1 MSGSPDSRDVSAIR
15 VLAARESRHEEC
27 TTSLPHLIMRDDMTV
42 VLNSANRRLTE
53 LANPTL
59 RVLDVAVGRR
69 TDQRSL
75 DGPPPQAPLL
85 GGPAPAA
92 R

>member
-1 MSGSPDSRDVSAIR
+1 MSGNPDSRDVRAIR

-53 LANPTL
+53 FADPGAPSL
-59 RVLDVAVGRR
+59 GCGSRR
-69 TDQRSL
+69 TH
-75 DGPPPQAPLL
+75 
-85 GGPAPAA
+85 
-92 R
+92 